1 MMGWCTK
8 KKKFSY
14 RRRGTTASS
23 QTTIVRVRFSE
34 VGEACAARADSQPTR
49 PRSRATGG
57 RERVVDDGDPRDCLP
72 SQLERTTVS
81 AA

>member
-1 MMGWCTK
+1 VCWCTK
-8 KKKFSY
+8 KKIY
-14 RRRGTTASS
+14 VPTTCTTASS

-34 VGEACAARADSQPTR
+34 VGEACAGRADSQPTR